1 MLESISELET
11 GVNIAWGDGGEAAK
25 VFNSMSYMPL
35 VLKLA
40 KYYFYDSLRLPKFLT
55 WQLQL
60 NLSKTFFNFCLRKN
74 EKGKEVKSDCARAF
88 IMFHLLD

>member
-1 MLESISELET
+1 MLGIKT
-11 GVNIAWGDGGEAAK
+11 IFK
-25 VFNSMSYMPL
+25 ITPL
-35 VLKLA
+35 T
-40 KYYFYDSLRLPKFLT
+40 LRLPKFLT